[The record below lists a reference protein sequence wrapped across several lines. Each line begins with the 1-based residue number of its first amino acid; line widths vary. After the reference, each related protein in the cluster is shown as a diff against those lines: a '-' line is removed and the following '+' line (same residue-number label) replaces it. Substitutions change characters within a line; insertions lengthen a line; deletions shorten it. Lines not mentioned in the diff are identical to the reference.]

1 MTLADVLEAHEWA
14 LRLGGGREGIS
25 NLDNIQGALG
35 RPYHG
40 YHRPIARKAAALFH
54 GLATSHGFTDANKR
68 TAWLVTMVL
77 IESSGYQLDLRDG
90 DRIDD
95 VAVAVVKG
103 AMSEAKF
110 RDWLKARIVR
120 QR

>member
-1 MTLADVLEAHEWA
+1 MTLADALEAHEWA
-14 LRLGGGREGIS
+14 LRFGGGRQGIS

-77 IESSGYQLDLRDG
+77 IEGSAYQLDIKDG

-95 VAVAVVKG
+95 VAVAVVEG
-103 AMSEAKF
+103 AMPEEELSGWF
-110 RDWLKARIVR
+110 RERVFR
-120 QR
+120 QS